1 MSYKLKVTRAD
12 LNFSAA
18 HFLMRHPKCER
29 LHGHNYRVTIE
40 IEADELDSRQ
50 MIVDFMDVRSV
61 AREIC
66 QKMDH
71 HILIPTKA
79 KDIEIKETGKEME
92 VVANK
97 RRYVFPKDDALLLP
111 IEATTVEKISEY
123 IYRQLKQS
131 SLKDLK
137 FQVSVE
143 EAEGSIAT
151 FSEE

>member
-1 MSYKLKVTRAD
+1 MPYKLTVERTD

-29 LHGHNYRVTIE
+29 VHGHNYRVTIE
-40 IEADELDSRQ
+40 IESDKLNSQQ
-50 MIVDFMDVRSV
+50 MIVDFLDVRDIV
-61 AREIC
+61 REIC

-79 KDIEIKETGKEME
+79 EDIEIKEMGEEME
-92 VVANK
+92 VIANK

-111 IEATTVEKISEY
+111 IEATTVENISEY
-123 IYRQLKQS
+123 IYKQLKQS
-131 SLKDLK
+131 PLKELK
-137 FQVSVE
+137 MKVSVE

-151 FSEE
+151 FTEE

>member
-1 MSYKLKVTRAD
+1 MPYKLVVTRAD

-40 IEADELDSRQ
+40 IEANELNGQQ
-50 MIVDFMDVRSV
+50 MIVDFMDIRNI

-79 KDIEIKETGKEME
+79 KDIEIKEMGKEME

-123 IYRQLKQS
+123 IYKQLKQS
-131 SLKDLK
+131 SLKDFK
-137 FQVSVE
+137 FKVSVE

-151 FSEE
+151 FTEE

>member
-1 MSYKLKVTRAD
+1 VTRD

-29 LHGHNYRVTIE
+29 IHGHNYRVTIE
-40 IEADELDSRQ
+40 IESGELNSQQ
-50 MIVDFMDVRSV
+50 MIVDFMDVRNI

-79 KDIEIKETGKEME
+79 EGIEIKETGKEME
-92 VVANK
+92 VVENK
-97 RRYVFPKDDALLLP
+97 RRYVFPKGDALLLP

-123 IYRQLKQS
+123 IYTQLKQS

-137 FQVSVE
+137 IKVSVE

-151 FSEE
+151 FTEE

>member
-1 MSYKLKVTRAD
+1 MKYKLIVERTD

-29 LHGHNYRVTIE
+29 MHGHNYRVTIG
-40 IEADELDSRQ
+40 IESDELNSQQ
-50 MIVDFMDVRSV
+50 MIVDFMDVRNIT
-61 AREIC
+61 RDIC

-79 KDIEIKETGKEME
+79 EDIEIKEMGKEME
-92 VVANK
+92 VIANK
-97 RRYVFPKDDALLLP
+97 RRYIFPKDDALLLP

-123 IYRQLKQS
+123 IYKQLKQS
-131 SLKDLK
+131 PLKNLK
-137 FQVSVE
+137 IKVSVE

-151 FSEE
+151 FTEE

>member
-1 MSYKLKVTRAD
+1 MTYRLTVERD

-29 LHGHNYRVTIE
+29 LHGHNYKVTV
-40 IEADELDSRQ
+40 ELESGELNGQQ
-50 MIVDFMDVRSV
+50 MIVDFMEVRNV

-79 KDIEIKETGKEME
+79 EEIEIKEMGKEME

-97 RRYVFPKDDALLLP
+97 RRYVFPKGDALLLP

-131 SLKDLK
+131 SLKDFK
-137 FQVSVE
+137 FKVSVE

-151 FSEE
+151 FAEE

>member
-1 MSYKLKVTRAD
+1 MPYKLTVERTD

-29 LHGHNYRVTIE
+29 VHGHNYRVTIE
-40 IEADELDSRQ
+40 IESDKLNSQQ
-50 MIVDFMDVRSV
+50 MIVDFLDVRDIV
-61 AREIC
+61 REIC

-79 KDIEIKETGKEME
+79 EDIEIKEMGDEME
-92 VVANK
+92 VIANK

-123 IYRQLKQS
+123 IYKHLKQS
-131 SLKDLK
+131 PLKELK
-137 FQVSVE
+137 MKVSVE

-151 FSEE
+151 FTE

>member
-1 MSYKLKVTRAD
+1 MPYKLTVERTD

-29 LHGHNYRVTIE
+29 VHGHNYRVTIE
-40 IEADELDSRQ
+40 IESDKLNSQQ
-50 MIVDFMDVRSV
+50 MIVDFLDVRDIV
-61 AREIC
+61 REIC

-79 KDIEIKETGKEME
+79 ENIEIKEMGEEME
-92 VVANK
+92 VIANK

-111 IEATTVEKISEY
+111 IEATTVENISEY
-123 IYRQLKQS
+123 IYKQLKQS
-131 SLKDLK
+131 PLKELK
-137 FQVSVE
+137 MKVSVE

-151 FSEE
+151 FTEE

>member
-1 MSYKLKVTRAD
+1 MPYRLTVERHAM
-12 LNFSAA
+12 NFSAA

-29 LHGHNYRVTIE
+29 IHGHNYKVIIE
-40 IEADELDSRQ
+40 IESNELNSQ
-50 MIVDFMDVRSV
+50 HMIVDFLDVRDL

-66 QKMDH
+66 QEMDH

-79 KDIEIKETGKEME
+79 EGIEIEEMGKEIE
-92 VVANK
+92 VIANK

-123 IYRQLKQS
+123 IYKQLKQS

-137 FQVSVE
+137 INVSVE

-151 FSEE
+151 FTEE

>member
-1 MSYKLKVTRAD
+1 MPYKLTVERTD

-29 LHGHNYRVTIE
+29 VHGHNYRVTIE
-40 IEADELDSRQ
+40 IESDKLNSQQ
-50 MIVDFMDVRSV
+50 MIVDFLDVRDIV
-61 AREIC
+61 REIC

-79 KDIEIKETGKEME
+79 EDIEIKEMGEEME
-92 VVANK
+92 VIANK

-123 IYRQLKQS
+123 IYKQLKQS
-131 SLKDLK
+131 PLKELK
-137 FQVSVE
+137 MKVSVE

-151 FSEE
+151 FTEE

>member
-1 MSYKLKVTRAD
+1 MPYKLTVERTD

-29 LHGHNYRVTIE
+29 VHGHNYRVTIE
-40 IEADELDSRQ
+40 IESDKLNSQQ
-50 MIVDFMDVRSV
+50 MIVDFLEVRDIV
-61 AREIC
+61 REIC

-79 KDIEIKETGKEME
+79 EDIEIKEMGDEME
-92 VVANK
+92 VIANK

-123 IYRQLKQS
+123 IYKHLKQS
-131 SLKDLK
+131 PLKELK
-137 FQVSVE
+137 MKVSVE

-151 FSEE
+151 FTE